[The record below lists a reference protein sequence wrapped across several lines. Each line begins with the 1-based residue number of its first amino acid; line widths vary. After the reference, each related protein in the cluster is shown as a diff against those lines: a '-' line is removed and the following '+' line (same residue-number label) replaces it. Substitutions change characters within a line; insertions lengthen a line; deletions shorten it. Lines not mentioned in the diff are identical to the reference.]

1 MTLLP
6 LACQE
11 AAGVTIPERELRET
25 AEYNGYSF
33 VGFFMKFLWNHM
45 NDDVEEGIEKIS
57 RIFEGNIQWLRAK
70 YTQKEF

>member
-33 VGFFMKFLWNHM
+33 AGFFMKFLWN
-45 NDDVEEGIEKIS
+45 NLKTLKEIS
-57 RIFEGNIQWLRAK
+57 SGFAPNMRRRNFRTI
-70 YTQKEF
+70 